1 MQKDVLVL
9 ENMALRLRD
18 WYYKI
23 PLLNKV
29 QRPSA
34 ANKFDFSFGNDLY
47 NLAKAIIMTYRRTGV
62 LISP

>member
-9 ENMALRLRD
+9 ENMALKLRD
-18 WYYKI
+18 WSYKI
-23 PLLNKV
+23 